1 MLYRIFWQGLDPCQ
15 GWKVEAMTEVL
26 NTLCENVLEM
36 WLLVEG
42 ALALFEDEW
51 DGDLKETADLMGEAL
66 YMLRERLRICQRAL
80 KDHAKG
86 QESSVKNTLFLIHAP
101 ARGAT

>member
-1 MLYRIFWQGLDPCQ
+1 
-15 GWKVEAMTEVL
+15 MTEVL

-36 WLLVEG
+36 RLLVEG

-51 DGDLKETADLMGEAL
+51 DADPQETADLMGEAL

-80 KDHAKG
+80 KDHTQKT
-86 QESSVKNTLFLIHAP
+86 Q
-101 ARGAT
+101 